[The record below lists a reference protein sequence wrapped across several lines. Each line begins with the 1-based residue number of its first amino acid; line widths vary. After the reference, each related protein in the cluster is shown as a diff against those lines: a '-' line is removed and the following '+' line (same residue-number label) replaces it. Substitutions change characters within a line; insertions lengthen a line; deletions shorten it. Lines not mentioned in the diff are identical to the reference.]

1 MNVLETVNQS
11 AFLAL
16 NAQPGTSDTLLALAR
31 FCASGM
37 IFIVP
42 AILLGLWF
50 LGGRQGHRQAL
61 FCTLSILMAL
71 ALGYLC
77 GSLWFHPRPF
87 MMPLGHTW
95 ISHPADNGFPSDH
108 GLVMFSAAFA
118 LLSLRL
124 RSLGLFVLLAS
135 LPVAWS
141 RISLGVHFPLDMVG
155 AAAVAVVAVW
165 VSKGVWQAFGPAMV
179 RICEAISQRMFSWLP
194 ARFTP

>member
-16 NAQPGTSDTLLALAR
+16 NAQPGTPDILLALAR

-50 LGGRQGHRQAL
+50 LGGREGHRQAL

-71 ALGYLC
+71 AMGYLC

-118 LLSLRL
+118 LLRCACAAWGCLSCSHRCRWPGHAFSSGSISRWIWWGRRRSRRRL
-124 RSLGLFVLLAS
+124 GEQRGLAGL
-135 LPVAWS
+135 WT
-141 RISLGVHFPLDMVG
+141 GNG
-155 AAAVAVVAVW
+155 ADV
-165 VSKGVWQAFGPAMV
+165 
-179 RICEAISQRMFSWLP
+179 
-194 ARFTP
+194 